1 MDSVLRGLAIYFI
14 LLVILRVSGRRTL
27 GQMTTFDFV
36 LLLIIAETTQQAL
49 LGEDFSLTNAG
60 LLIVTLMV
68 IDIGLSLLRE
78 RWPRVNRIIEGLPL
92 ILVENGR
99 PIKERVDQSRVDE
112 EDILAAAR
120 ESQGIE
126 RMDQIKYAVL
136 ERNGGISIIPKQED
150 DHLADP
156 MMDGIQP
163 AVSDRLHH
171 R

>member
-1 MDSVLRGLAIYFI
+1 MDSVLRGLIIYFI

-78 RWPRVNRIIEGLPL
+78 RWPRLNRIIEGLPL
-92 ILVENGR
+92 ILVEDGR

-136 ERNGGISIIPKQED
+136 ERNGGISIIPKQK
-150 DHLADP
+150 
-156 MMDGIQP
+156 GGS
-163 AVSDRLHH
+163 V
-171 R
+171 

>member
-1 MDSVLRGLAIYFI
+1 MDSVLRGVAIYFI

-60 LLIVTLMV
+60 LLIVTLIA
-68 IDIGLSLLRE
+68 IDIALSLLRE
-78 RWPRVNRIIEGLPL
+78 RWPRLNGLIEGLPL
-92 ILVENGR
+92 ILVEDGR
-99 PIKERVDQSRVDE
+99 PIKERVDQSRVGE

-126 RMDQIKYAVL
+126 RMEQIKYAVL
-136 ERNGGISIIPKQED
+136 ERNGGISIIPKQK
-150 DHLADP
+150 
-156 MMDGIQP
+156 G
-163 AVSDRLHH
+163 
-171 R
+171 

>member
-1 MDSVLRGLAIYFI
+1 MDSVLRGVIIYFI
-14 LLVILRVSGRRTL
+14 LLMILRVSGRRTL

-60 LLIVTLMV
+60 LLIVTLIG

-78 RWPRVNRIIEGLPL
+78 RWPRLSGLIEGLPL
-92 ILVENGR
+92 ILVEDGR
-99 PIKERVDQSRVDE
+99 PIKERVDQSRVGE

-126 RMDQIKYAVL
+126 RMEQIKYAVL
-136 ERNGGISIIPKQED
+136 ERNGGISIIPKEK
-150 DHLADP
+150 
-156 MMDGIQP
+156 G
-163 AVSDRLHH
+163 
-171 R
+171 

>member
-1 MDSVLRGLAIYFI
+1 MDSVLRGVAIYFI

-60 LLIVTLMV
+60 LLIVTLIAV
-68 IDIGLSLLRE
+68 DIGLSLLRE
-78 RWPRVNRIIEGLPL
+78 RWPRLGRLIEGLPL
-92 ILVENGR
+92 ILVEDGR
-99 PIKERVDQSRVDE
+99 LIKERVEQSRVDE

-120 ESQGIE
+120 QSQGIE

-136 ERNGGISIIPKQED
+136 ERNGGISIIPKQK
-150 DHLADP
+150 
-156 MMDGIQP
+156 GGS
-163 AVSDRLHH
+163 V
-171 R
+171 

>member
-1 MDSVLRGLAIYFI
+1 MANRKKSMDSVLRGVIIYFI

-60 LLIVTLMV
+60 LLIVTLIAV
-68 IDIGLSLLRE
+68 DIGLSLLRE
-78 RWPRVNRIIEGLPL
+78 RWPRLNRIIEGLPL
-92 ILVENGR
+92 ILVEDGR
-99 PIKERVDQSRVDE
+99 PIKERVDQSRVGE

-126 RMDQIKYAVL
+126 RMEQIKYAVL
-136 ERNGGISIIPKQED
+136 ERNGGISIIPKQK
-150 DHLADP
+150 
-156 MMDGIQP
+156 G
-163 AVSDRLHH
+163 
-171 R
+171 

>member
-1 MDSVLRGLAIYFI
+1 MEGKHGQRAAWSSNI
-14 LLVILRVSGRRTL
+14 LHSAGDIAVSGRRTL

-78 RWPRVNRIIEGLPL
+78 RWPRLDRLIEGLPL
-92 ILVENGR
+92 ILVEDGR
-99 PIKERVDQSRVDE
+99 LIKERVEQSRVDE

-136 ERNGGISIIPKQED
+136 ERNGGISIIPKQK
-150 DHLADP
+150 
-156 MMDGIQP
+156 G
-163 AVSDRLHH
+163 
-171 R
+171 

>member
-1 MDSVLRGLAIYFI
+1 MDSVLRGVAIYFI

-60 LLIVTLMV
+60 LLIVTLIA
-68 IDIGLSLLRE
+68 IDIALSLLRE
-78 RWPRVNRIIEGLPL
+78 RWPRLDRLIEGLPL
-92 ILVENGR
+92 ILVEDGR
-99 PIKERVDQSRVDE
+99 PIKERVDKSRVGE

-126 RMDQIKYAVL
+126 RMEQIKYAVL
-136 ERNGGISIIPKQED
+136 ERNGGISIIPKQK
-150 DHLADP
+150 
-156 MMDGIQP
+156 G
-163 AVSDRLHH
+163 
-171 R
+171 

>member
-1 MDSVLRGLAIYFI
+1 MDSVLRGVAIYFI

-60 LLIVTLMV
+60 LLIVTLIV

-78 RWPRVNRIIEGLPL
+78 RWPRLDRLIEGLPL
-92 ILVENGR
+92 ILVEDGR
-99 PIKERVDQSRVDE
+99 LIKERVEQSRVDE

-136 ERNGGISIIPKQED
+136 ERNGGISIIPKQK
-150 DHLADP
+150 
-156 MMDGIQP
+156 G
-163 AVSDRLHH
+163 
-171 R
+171 

>member
-1 MDSVLRGLAIYFI
+1 MDSVLRGLIIYFI

-60 LLIVTLMV
+60 LLIVTLIGV
-68 IDIGLSLLRE
+68 DIGLSLLRE
-78 RWPRVNRIIEGLPL
+78 RWPRLNRIIEGLPL
-92 ILVENGR
+92 ILVEDGR
-99 PIKERVDQSRVDE
+99 PIKERVDQSRVGE

-126 RMDQIKYAVL
+126 RMEQIKYAVL
-136 ERNGGISIIPKQED
+136 ERNGGISIIPKQK
-150 DHLADP
+150 
-156 MMDGIQP
+156 G
-163 AVSDRLHH
+163 
-171 R
+171 

>member
-1 MDSVLRGLAIYFI
+1 MDSVLRGVIIYFI

-60 LLIVTLMV
+60 LLIVTLIAV
-68 IDIGLSLLRE
+68 DIGLSLLRE
-78 RWPRVNRIIEGLPL
+78 RWPRLNRIIEGLPL
-92 ILVENGR
+92 ILVEDGR

-136 ERNGGISIIPKQED
+136 ERNGGISIIPKQK
-150 DHLADP
+150 
-156 MMDGIQP
+156 G
-163 AVSDRLHH
+163 
-171 R
+171 